1 MNNFLEKCKNTKLL
15 AIIGVAGLILGTM
28 MDYIKI
34 SVFGFTES
42 LSLWGYWEGKIV
54 LLLAIAN
61 TLFIFKDWVEKY
73 IPALFNTNIGKKI
86 ANITNPKA
94 SLVPTILS
102 VIFMFYLHNR
112 LDIDSEYT
120 SYGLG
125 FYLLWIGAISL
136 VAYAILYKKDNNVS
150 NDPIQNNEVQS
161 NEVQNDETQV

>member
-1 MNNFLEKCKNTKLL
+1 MNKFLEKCKNTRLL
-15 AIIGVAGLILGTM
+15 ALIGIVGLILGTM

-94 SLVPTILS
+94 SLVPTILA
-102 VIFMFYLHNR
+102 VIFMLYLHNR
-112 LDIDSEYT
+112 LNIDSEYT

-136 VAYAILYKKDNNVS
+136 VAYAILHKGNNTVL
-150 NDPIQNNEVQS
+150 NNETENNEVKI
-161 NEVQNDETQV
+161 DETQI